1 VRIFFLAGSAATLL
15 AVGTALSFQAGR
27 SPARSVP
34 ALAVTVAAALP
45 ASNAQ
50 TDGDAAAPAGPV
62 ERPTAA
68 PVIVVKSIRVE
79 PERPPLKPD
88 AEREAQAPVAA
99 AGVQQQET
107 TATTEQSA
115 PPAVAQA
122 AASHE
127 LPAHKPRAHQVKRA
141 IVAAKRSAHP
151 KPQLRLA
158 AADRAAS
165 GPEMSVVAK
174 PGPESLNPL
183 GKLLTQGKL

>member
-1 VRIFFLAGSAATLL
+1 VRILFLAGSAATLL

-27 SPARSVP
+27 SPALGVP
-34 ALAVTVAAALP
+34 ALPLTLAAAPP
-45 ASNAQ
+45 ALNAQ
-50 TDGDAAAPAGPV
+50 TDGDAAAPAGPM
-62 ERPTAA
+62 EPPTAA
-68 PVIVVKSIRVE
+68 PVILVKSIRVE

-88 AEREAQAPVAA
+88 AERQAPTPVA

-107 TATTEQSA
+107 TPTSEQSA
-115 PPAVAQA
+115 PPAVA

-127 LPAHKPRAHQVKRA
+127 LPAHKARAHQVERVV
-141 IVAAKRSAHP
+141 VAAKRSPHA
-151 KPQLRLA
+151 KRRLRVA

-165 GPEMSVVAK
+165 GPEMPAVQR

>member
-27 SPARSVP
+27 SPALSVP
-34 ALAVTVAAALP
+34 ALPLTVAAAPP
-45 ASNAQ
+45 ASNAPR
-50 TDGDAAAPAGPV
+50 DGDAAAPAGPV

-68 PVIVVKSIRVE
+68 PVILVKSIRVE

-88 AEREAQAPVAA
+88 AERQAPAPVAA
-99 AGVQQQET
+99 AGVQQRET
-107 TATTEQSA
+107 TPTGEQPA
-115 PPAVAQA
+115 PPAVA
-122 AASHE
+122 AASPE
-127 LPAHKPRAHQVKRA
+127 LPAHKARAHQVERVV
-141 IVAAKRSAHP
+141 VAAKRSPHA
-151 KPQLRLA
+151 KRRLRVA

-165 GPEMSVVAK
+165 GPEMPAVQR

>member
-1 VRIFFLAGSAATLL
+1 VRIFFLAGSAATSL

-27 SPARSVP
+27 SPTLSVP
-34 ALAVTVAAALP
+34 ALPLTVAAAP
-45 ASNAQ
+45 AASNAE

-88 AEREAQAPVAA
+88 AEREAPVAV
-99 AGVQQQET
+99 AGVQQRET
-107 TATTEQSA
+107 TRTSEQPA
-115 PPAVAQA
+115 PPAVA
-122 AASHE
+122 AASPE
-127 LPAHKPRAHQVKRA
+127 LPAHKARAHQVKRA
-141 IVAAKRSAHP
+141 VVAAKRSPHP
-151 KPQLRLA
+151 KRKLRLA
-158 AADRAAS
+158 AADRTAS
-165 GPEMSVVAK
+165 GPEMPAVQR

>member
-1 VRIFFLAGSAATLL
+1 MRIFFLAGSAATLL

-27 SPARSVP
+27 SPALSVP
-34 ALAVTVAAALP
+34 ALPLTVAAAP
-45 ASNAQ
+45 
-50 TDGDAAAPAGPV
+50 TGPV
-62 ERPTAA
+62 QRPTAA
-68 PVIVVKSIRVE
+68 PVILVKSIRVE

-127 LPAHKPRAHQVKRA
+127 LPAHKARAHQVKRA
-141 IVAAKRSAHP
+141 VVAAQRSPHP
-151 KPQLRLA
+151 KRRLRVA

>member
-27 SPARSVP
+27 SPALSVP
-34 ALAVTVAAALP
+34 ALPLTVAAAPP
-45 ASNAQ
+45 ASNAPR
-50 TDGDAAAPAGPV
+50 DGDAAVPAGPV

-68 PVIVVKSIRVE
+68 PVILVKSIRVE

-88 AEREAQAPVAA
+88 AERQAPVVRA

-107 TATTEQSA
+107 TPTPEQSA
-115 PPAVAQA
+115 PPAVALA
-122 AASHE
+122 AASPE
-127 LPAHKPRAHQVKRA
+127 LPAHKARAHQVKRA
-141 IVAAKRSAHP
+141 VVAAQRSPHP
-151 KPQLRLA
+151 KRRLRVA

-165 GPEMSVVAK
+165 GPEMPALQR

>member
-27 SPARSVP
+27 SPAPSVP
-34 ALAVTVAAALP
+34 ARPLTVAVAPPAL
-45 ASNAQ
+45 NAQ
-50 TDGDAAAPAGPV
+50 TDGDAATPAGPV

-88 AEREAQAPVAA
+88 AERQAPAPVAA

-107 TATTEQSA
+107 TPTTEQSA
-115 PPAVAQA
+115 PPAVALA
-122 AASHE
+122 AASPE
-127 LPAHKPRAHQVKRA
+127 LPAHKARAHQVKRA
-141 IVAAKRSAHP
+141 VVAAQRSPHP
-151 KPQLRLA
+151 KRRLRVA

-165 GPEMSVVAK
+165 GPEMPALQR

>member
-27 SPARSVP
+27 SPALSIP
-34 ALAVTVAAALP
+34 ALPLTVAAAP
-45 ASNAQ
+45 AASNAE

-68 PVIVVKSIRVE
+68 PVILVKSVRVE

-88 AEREAQAPVAA
+88 AERQASAPVAA

-107 TATTEQSA
+107 TATSEQSA

-122 AASHE
+122 AASPE
-127 LPAHKPRAHQVKRA
+127 LPAHKARAHQVKR
-141 IVAAKRSAHP
+141 VVVGAKRSPHP
-151 KPQLRLA
+151 KRKLRLA
-158 AADRAAS
+158 AADRIAS
-165 GPEMSVVAK
+165 GPEMPAVQR

>member
-27 SPARSVP
+27 SPALSVP
-34 ALAVTVAAALP
+34 ALPLTVAAAPP
-45 ASNAQ
+45 ASNAPR
-50 TDGDAAAPAGPV
+50 DGDAAAPAGPV

-68 PVIVVKSIRVE
+68 PVILVRSIRVE

-88 AEREAQAPVAA
+88 AERQAPVVRAV
-99 AGVQQQET
+99 GVQQQET
-107 TATTEQSA
+107 TPTTEQSA
-115 PPAVAQA
+115 APAVALA
-122 AASHE
+122 AASPE
-127 LPAHKPRAHQVKRA
+127 LPAHQVKRA
-141 IVAAKRSAHP
+141 VVAAQRSPHRKRR
-151 KPQLRLA
+151 LRVA

-165 GPEMSVVAK
+165 GPEMPALQR

>member
-27 SPARSVP
+27 SLALSVP
-34 ALAVTVAAALP
+34 ALPLTVAAAPP
-45 ASNAQ
+45 ASNAP

-88 AEREAQAPVAA
+88 AERQAPTPVA

-107 TATTEQSA
+107 TPTSEQPA
-115 PPAVAQA
+115 PPAVA
-122 AASHE
+122 AASPE
-127 LPAHKPRAHQVKRA
+127 LLAQKARAHQVKSA
-141 IVAAKRSAHP
+141 VVGAKRSPHP
-151 KPQLRLA
+151 KRKLSLA
-158 AADRAAS
+158 AADRTAS
-165 GPEMSVVAK
+165 GPEMSAIQR